1 MIGRRVVVWGVTGS
15 GKTGFARSLG
25 EALGLGVVEMDAIRH
40 ARGWDSTPWD
50 EFRERLTQTLD
61 GYGEGWVCD
70 GSYSRISDVYLSRA
84 DTLIWLHV
92 PWRVSFWRL
101 LRRTIRRSWTKEPLY
116 EGSPAR
122 ESWRQSFFSPKSI
135 LWWGLAHHCGSVRRR
150 YARTA
155 ALRATL
161 RVYELRTAREV
172 EAFLRATAQIRASE

>member
-101 LRRTIRRSWTKEPLY
+101 LRRTVRRSWTKEPLY
-116 EGSPAR
+116 DGSPAR
-122 ESWRQSFFSPKSI
+122 ESWRQVFLSGNSI
-135 LWWGLAHHCGSVRRR
+135 LWWSIKSHPASIQRRR
-150 YARTA
+150 ARIA
-155 ALRATL
+155 ALPDSVT
-161 RVYELRTAREV
+161 V
-172 EAFLRATAQIRASE
+172 